1 VQDLRRQG
9 GAHQALP
16 WAWTCLLLG
25 SLSLMGWPFLAGYYS
40 KDAILELCW
49 ATPTAGGA
57 YSYSI
62 LMIVA
67 AFTSAYSFRV
77 LI

>member
-1 VQDLRRQG
+1 
-9 GAHQALP
+9 
-16 WAWTCLLLG
+16 
-25 SLSLMGWPFLAGYYS
+25 MGWPFLAGYYS

-49 ATPTAGGA
+49 ATPNAGGA

-67 AFTSAYSFRV
+67 GFTSAYSFRV